1 MALHREAATACGKRS
16 ACLRTPKRAK
26 HSAKHEKPLSP
37 KAGYQKAG
45 FRQRLGTANAGYQVL
60 TFHKRAYRTSGSPA
74 AGLGY
79 RISPSASALAYHYG
93 LSLYGLLSTASHRR
107 HHLGNKGTKH
117 WSASGV
123 RIGLSRCNERTRTQG
138 SARRFPT
145 PAAGGQDDLRRARR
159 LAYNIPGVEWHR
171 NHDAHGANRRVHRAW
186 DNSSGVPFKTGH
198 RPLKL

>member
-1 MALHREAATACGKRS
+1 MRQERMPTHTKKGEAQRQTRKASLSKGWV
-16 ACLRTPKRAK
+16 PKGWVQT
-26 HSAKHEKPLSP
+26 
-37 KAGYQKAG
+37 KAGYGQRWVPGAHFSQESISNK
-45 FRQRLGTANAGYQVL
+45 RQPSSWPRI
-60 TFHKRAYRTSGSPA
+60 
-74 AGLGY
+74 Y